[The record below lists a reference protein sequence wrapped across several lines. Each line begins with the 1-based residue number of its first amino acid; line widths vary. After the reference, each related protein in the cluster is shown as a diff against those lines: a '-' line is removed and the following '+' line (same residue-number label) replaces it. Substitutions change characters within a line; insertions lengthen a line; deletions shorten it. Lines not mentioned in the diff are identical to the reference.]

1 MPRGKIIPLEDRAK
15 MLDDVIERYSRGEQ
29 IADIAVD
36 YNQADVSIYRYLLAD
51 RQEEFRQAQVGRAMN
66 EFEQAKANRDECAR
80 RLRTAPDQ
88 LELNRY
94 TQLLKVAEHEEK
106 RSQWLLER
114 VLAKIYGTEKQNNQ
128 QPVAIQINLN
138 RQEIEVRQDNNQR
151 VIEN

>member
-1 MPRGKIIPLEDRAK
+1 MPRGQIIPLEDRAK
-15 MLDDVIERYSRGEQ
+15 MLDDAIERYSRGEQ
-29 IADIAVD
+29 IAEIAQD
-36 YNQADVSIYRYLLAD
+36 YGLADVSIYRYLLSD

-80 RLRTAPDQ
+80 KLREAPDQ

-114 VLAKIYGTEKQNNQ
+114 VLAKIYGSDQTKQQ
-128 QPVAIQINLN
+128 APVAIQINLN
-138 RQEIEVRQDNNQR
+138 RQSKEEIE
-151 VIEN
+151 ITSAKHP